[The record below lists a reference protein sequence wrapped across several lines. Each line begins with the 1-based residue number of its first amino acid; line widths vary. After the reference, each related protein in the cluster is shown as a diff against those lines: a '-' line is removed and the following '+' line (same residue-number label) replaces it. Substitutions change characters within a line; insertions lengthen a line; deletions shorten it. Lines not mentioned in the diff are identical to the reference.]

1 MGIRRFRFGKRNI
14 EALEPDPNRRTHYY
28 DTQVPGLEL
37 MVYPSGTKT
46 FFSYRR
52 LGREAIRVKIGR
64 HPEVTPD
71 QARKRAT
78 QLNAE
83 IASGNDPRQPIR
95 DARAELTLAEFF
107 EIYLDRHARQRKKSW
122 KEDERMFARYLMK
135 LRSRQLSQI
144 ERRDVER
151 IHSNIGKRAPYQANR
166 VMALMRVIFNKA
178 SAWGY
183 FSGDNPAKGI
193 EKFRE
198 IPRERFLQEEEME
211 SFFKAVAE
219 EPNSAVRDVV
229 FLLLQTGARISNVLS
244 ARWEDI
250 HLDAKKPRWEIP
262 ETKSGYPVKIG
273 LVEEAV
279 ELLRQRRIEV
289 GDSPWVFPA
298 QGKAKNRG
306 SHMTDIKSGWTRI
319 LDRAGIEK
327 LRLHDLRR
335 TFGSWQAI
343 TGASLPVI
351 GRSLGHRSPAMT
363 QIYARLTEDPVQ
375 ASRQRAFRAMRKAAG
390 DLPEGEVVE
399 FKVKKKP

>member
-1 MGIRRFRFGKRNI
+1 ML
-14 EALEPDPNRRTHYY
+14 AL
-28 DTQVPGLEL
+28 V
-37 MVYPSGTKT
+37 
-46 FFSYRR
+46 
-52 LGREAIRVKIGR
+52 
-64 HPEVTPD
+64 
-71 QARKRAT
+71 
-78 QLNAE
+78 
-83 IASGNDPRQPIR
+83 
-95 DARAELTLAEFF
+95 
-107 EIYLDRHARQRKKSW
+107 
-122 KEDERMFARYLMK
+122 
-135 LRSRQLSQI
+135 
-144 ERRDVER
+144 
-151 IHSNIGKRAPYQANR
+151 
-166 VMALMRVIFNKA
+166 RVIFNKA

-193 EKFRE
+193 DKFRE

-211 SFFKAVAE
+211 SFFKAVAV
-219 EPNSAVRDVV
+219 EPNPAVRDVV

-244 ARWEDI
+244 ARWENI
-250 HLDAKKPRWEIP
+250 HLDAEKPRWEIP
-262 ETKSGYPVKIG
+262 VTKSGYPVKIG

-279 ELLRQRRIEV
+279 DLLRQRRIEV

-306 SHMTDIKSGWTRI
+306 GHMTDIKAGWMRI

-351 GRSLGHRSPAMT
+351 GRSLGHRNVTTT

-375 ASRQRAFRAMRKAAG
+375 ASTQKAYRAMRKAAG

-399 FKVKKKP
+399 FKAKKKG